1 MVTVQ
6 RTTDHD
12 ELKQFAQNMLQGGS
26 LLPRELLLLS
36 IWWTIP
42 LLPWVTKAALIEDI
56 ARKASGA
63 LDHWEKVAFL
73 TEQFSWLVF
82 ELYRK

>member
-26 LLPRELLLLS
+26 LLHENS
-36 IWWTIP
+36 
-42 LLPWVTKAALIEDI
+42 
-56 ARKASGA
+56 SC
-63 LDHWEKVAFL
+63 
-73 TEQFSWLVF
+73 
-82 ELYRK
+82 